1 MPSVEPEAEAW
12 AARSSAR
19 EGHGLFVEKAAS
31 ALQFRLA
38 DDRHNQTIGLEHV
51 LCNAPDILQ
60 RDSIDLLV
68 ARTKIVGAFAVELDA
83 QQGVGHLCVGVE
95 IQEV

>member
-1 MPSVEPEAEAW
+1 MPSAEPEAEAW

-31 ALQFRLA
+31 ALQLRLA

-51 LCNAPDILQ
+51 FCHAPDILQ
-60 RDSIDLLV
+60 GNRVDLPV
-68 ARTKIVGAFAVELDA
+68 ARQKIVRAFAVELDV